1 MKRNSVNTHN
11 LVGVALTILLLVG
24 FAATAQ
30 AQTPNPLPSWNSG
43 PAVSDADTPTP
54 DQQAPAGTDAT
65 KPAPAS
71 DENWHVNATLYLW
84 GAGIHGNL
92 SALGHNLGFKASP
105 ADLLKK
111 LHFGMM
117 GVVGVRYKR
126 LVILEVLL
134 YMSLGTTKTKVFQL
148 PTDPTISAE
157 VKYKE
162 TILTPEFGVRVIQ
175 HEKINVDLLAGFRYW
190 HMETTLNLTPAPAN
204 NLFNTSAKSWAD
216 PLIGARFQLPLSTK
230 MTATVWGD
238 YNPLAGVGA
247 KLDYQIVAA
256 LSYKIK
262 PKWALDA
269 GWRYLYLDYRKTI
282 LDTQVAMS
290 GVVLGV
296 TYSIN

>member
-1 MKRNSVNTHN
+1 MNINSAINTRIRTIIR
-11 LVGVALTILLLVG
+11 LALAGLLLCG
-24 FAATAQ
+24 LLATAQ
-30 AQTPNPLPSWNSG
+30 AQPLASADVDTSTSDQG
-43 PAVSDADTPTP
+43 PA
-54 DQQAPAGTDAT
+54 APAAT

-92 SALGHNLGFKASP
+92 GALGHNLGFKASP
-105 ADLLKK
+105 GDLLSK

-117 GVVGVRYKR
+117 GAVGVRYKR
-126 LVILEVLL
+126 LVIIEDLL
-134 YMSLGTTKTKVFQL
+134 YMSLAANKTRVFQL
-148 PTDPTISAE
+148 PNDPQISAE

-175 HEKINVDLLAGFRYW
+175 HEKINLDVLAGFRYW
-190 HMETTLNLTPAPAN
+190 HMESTLTLTPPPAN
-204 NLFNTSAKSWAD
+204 NLFDTSAKSWAD
-216 PLIGARFQLPLSTK
+216 PLIGARFQVPLSKK
-230 MTATVWGD
+230 MTATIWGD

-247 KLDYQIVAA
+247 KLDYQIVGA
-256 LSYKIK
+256 LSYKFK

-282 LDTQVAMS
+282 LDTQMAMS
-290 GVVLGV
+290 GILLGV